1 MTRIPDE
8 AFAHHSIF
16 LGKTRA
22 GKSSAMRTVVER
34 LLDQKRPVGIIDPKG
49 DWWGLKSS
57 ADGKKPGYEIVIFGG
72 EHADVPIDE
81 HSGAHVA
88 ELVATGNR
96 PFIIDL
102 GGWMVGA
109 RTRFYIAFAS
119 TLFKLTRGPRW
130 LVIDECHN
138 FAPQGK
144 VHDPDAGKMVHWSNR
159 LASEGAGKGMTLLSA
174 SQRPQKVHKD
184 YVTSHETLVAMRVIH
199 ILDRNAA
206 KDWLDGAPDKTLG
219 KQVLDELASLARGE
233 AWVWCPEIGF
243 GPVRLQFPMF
253 KTYDS
258 FAVQPATVTKLKGWA
273 SVDLDDVRTKLA
285 SVVEKEQANDPAKLK
300 ARVLELEKLIAGRA
314 AAAAANSGPP
324 DTAEIQR
331 LSARMEQLQ
340 AEVEKSRPAVAAMK
354 MMGPAISDAGRKLQ
368 GVVTALGGLD
378 DALDQILKIAESVDL
393 DAMPKPAPLKS
404 VPAPPVIRDE
414 PDKYRS
420 TERVDVG
427 SIDTSITNPRRL
439 ILDKIAWARVFFNES
454 SVERGVLGFLIGKH
468 KRTKSFLNDLSGLK
482 TGGFIELLSGERV
495 GLTPAGEAIAANPG
509 APSREELIAGVKTQ
523 LSNRQCE
530 ILDEALGRGQCFLTG
545 NALERQALADR
556 FGLHV
561 RTKSFLNDLS
571 RMKTLGL
578 IYYSGTA
585 IAAADFLRER

>member
-1 MTRIPDE
+1 MTAIPDA

-34 LLDQKRPVGIIDPKG
+34 LLDEKRPVGIIDPKG
-49 DWWGLKSS
+49 DWWGIKSS

-300 ARVLELEKLIAGRA
+300 LRVAELEKLIAGRA
-314 AAAAANSGPP
+314 AAAAANPSPP
-324 DTAEIQR
+324 DTKEIEVLR
-331 LSARMEQLQ
+331 VRVEQLQ
-340 AEVEKSRPAVAAMK
+340 GFVDQTVPIVTAMK
-354 MMGPAISDAGRKLQ
+354 QIGPALEGAWIKHEKVDVALEEFERSLGAVQKIVEAAGAAAPIQ
-368 GVVTALGGLD
+368 PPPPGYFT
-378 DALDQILKIAESVDL
+378 
-393 DAMPKPAPLKS
+393 PKPAP
-404 VPAPPVIRDE
+404 PPPFLDARDTLN
-414 PDKYRS
+414 PRQ
-420 TERVDVG
+420 ERIVLVDG
-427 SIDTSITNPRRL
+427 ADTSITNSRRL
-439 ILDKIAWARVFFNES
+439 ILDKIAWAGVFLNDTA
-454 SVERGVLGFLIGKH
+454 VERVVLGFLVGKH
-468 KRTKSFLNDLSGLK
+468 KKTKSFVNDLGALRSAGLIDY
-482 TGGFIELLSGERV
+482 GVGERV
-495 GLTPAGEAIAANPG
+495 MLTDAGRLEAADPGRPDRQQLLDGVRSALPPREWEILALVLESATPPDRQAIA
-509 APSREELIAGVKTQ
+509 
-523 LSNRQCE
+523 
-530 ILDEALGRGQCFLTG
+530 DH
-545 NALERQALADR
+545 

-561 RTKSFLNDLS
+561 KTKSFVNNLGHL
-571 RMKTLGL
+571 RGLGL
-578 IYYSGTA
+578 IYYSGA
-585 IAAADFLRER
+585 SIGAADFLRER